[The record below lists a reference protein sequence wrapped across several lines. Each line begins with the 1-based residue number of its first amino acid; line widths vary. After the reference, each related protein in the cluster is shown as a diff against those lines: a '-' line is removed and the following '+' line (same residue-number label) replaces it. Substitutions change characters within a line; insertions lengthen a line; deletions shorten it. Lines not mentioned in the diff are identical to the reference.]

1 MGRSSKPTVVR
12 AGETRI
18 PDGPATPG
26 MHRLEAFSGEG
37 VWVGTVKVEPGTLT
51 GWHHHGEYDTYIYV
65 LSGTARI
72 DHIDGTQTVSEGSSR
87 GDVIFVPRGTVHRE
101 GSASA
106 DGAEAV
112 LFRVGHGELVF
123 NVDEADLPPSAR

>member
-1 MGRSSKPTVVR
+1 
-12 AGETRI
+12 
-18 PDGPATPG
+18 
-26 MHRLEAFSGEG
+26 
-37 VWVGTVKVEPGTLT
+37 VKVEPGTLT

-72 DHIDGTQTVSEGSSR
+72 DHIDGTRTVSEGSSR
-87 GDVIFVPRGTVHRE
+87 GDVIFVPKRTVHRE

-112 LFRVGHGELVF
+112 LFRVGQGEAVF